1 MRRYWLPSLSVVL
14 CVIFANLGLWQLKR
28 LDWKNDLIARIQ
40 RNTVMQAL
48 PLQQSSMLDSLK
60 TDIDEYRRVS
70 LSGIPDCARATPVWA
85 ATQLGSGYWWMVPVR
100 LQDGSSI
107 WVNRGYVTPDAV
119 AAWRAADKTAC
130 GAISIEGLLRKSQT
144 GGGFLRANDPV
155 AGRWYSRDI
164 QQMSESTQIS
174 NVSTDWFVDEWPS
187 SGQVWDEKSAEGKD
201 PEAKGSV
208 ARDVGD
214 SVRRAG
220 MPDGASVGQAVPG
233 LTPLQFPNKHLGYA
247 LTWFALSA
255 VCVLGGVLA
264 LRAKV

>member
-48 PLQQSSMLDSLK
+48 PLQRSSTLDSLK
-60 TDIDEYRRVS
+60 ADSDEYRRVS

-119 AAWRAADKTAC
+119 AAWRAGRKPEC
-130 GAISIEGLLRKSQT
+130 SQISIEGLLRKSQT
-144 GGGFLRANDPV
+144 GGGFLRPNDPG

-174 NVSTDWFVDEWPS
+174 NVSTAWFVDEWAS
-187 SGQVWDEKSAEGKD
+187 SGQGLDTRRADGKRSDGKD
-201 PEAKGSV
+201 
-208 ARDVGD
+208 VGETLW
-214 SVRRAG
+214 SAG
-220 MPDGASVGQAVPG
+220 MPDGASIDRAVPG

-255 VCVLGGVLA
+255 ACVLGGILA